1 MKLFEYKCM
10 ICGKRKEIWAKEPP
24 KEPPKCYG
32 AKMVRQYSVMPP
44 KFNCDMRR

>member
-10 ICGKRKEIWAKEPP
+10 ICEKKKEVWAKEPLR
-24 KEPPKCYG
+24 EPPKCCG
-32 AKMVRQYSVMPP
+32 AKMVRQYSNFI